1 VISSEFRF
9 QFKGFIM
16 GLLDGVLGSVIS
28 GAMGG
33 GAAKPDLMSSVIG
46 GLLQQ
51 AGGVGGLLGM
61 LKGAGMGQQADSW
74 QSTGQNLPIDPADL
88 MKVLGGGGA
97 QAAGGAGG
105 AMGGMGGLLGQVLSG
120 AAPGAAGGGSIG
132 DLLAKSGIGQDQL
145 GGLLSQVLPQVVDG
159 MTPNGK
165 VEDHSDDMMQNVLG
179 GLMSKMGG
187 KGGLFG

>member
-1 VISSEFRF
+1 
-9 QFKGFIM
+9 M

-33 GAAKPDLMSSVIG
+33 GAAKPDLMSGLIG

-51 AGGVGGLLGM
+51 AGGVGGLLNM
-61 LKGAGMGQQADSW
+61 MKGAGMGQHADSW
-74 QSTGQNLPIDPADL
+74 QGTGQNMPIDPTDL

-97 QAAGGAGG
+97 QAAGG

-120 AAPGAAGGGSIG
+120 AVPGAAGGGSLG
-132 DLLAKSGIGQDQL
+132 DLLAKAGIGHDQL
-145 GGLLSQVLPQVVDG
+145 GGLLSQALPHVVDG
-159 MTPNGK
+159 MTPNGQ
-165 VEDHSDDMMQNVLG
+165 VPEDHSHDTMQNVLG